1 MKNYVFL
8 TYAISGYSGN
18 PRYVNNK
25 CRLLKEQ
32 GWSVDVFYGYDLYKV
47 DLEHLLPFDDK
58 KYVYH
63 ELNFYPSWFSKHRRS
78 AIVNKIIKQIGFADQ
93 IVIESN
99 RMQLSAW
106 GEIIAKKLNA
116 KHIVF
121 ITAEKV
127 RINNRNLFEYCFNK
141 LIRNEFFTI
150 NTPSVSYF
158 FSKFITID
166 QPENYYWS
174 ASPGVE
180 VKRIVFPSFDEL
192 PPADFTISHFGRTKG
207 YINYMLDEFY
217 CFASNYPSKSFNF
230 FFLGDLSNISEIKER
245 LSLPNIRVYFHPAVE
260 IVPLQFI
267 TKSDIIVA
275 TAGCAKIAS
284 RNGGK
289 VISMDVDNCVP
300 LGLLGYTTTDSNVNS
315 GKYENNRS
323 LSEWLQVVLIDKVVF
338 DKIADPAKPH
348 QFDYQMN
355 FATFPDGHYFDTTR
369 IRGKV
374 TRNDNLWIL
383 LSKIGL
389 FRWVDKMF
397 IHKKEKTKCL
407 LNS

>member
-1 MKNYVFL
+1 MKKYIFL
-8 TYAISGYSGN
+8 TYTISGYSGN

-25 CRLLKEQ
+25 CRLLKEK
-32 GWSVDVFYGYDLYKV
+32 GWAVDVFYGYNLYEV
-47 DLEHLLPFDDK
+47 DLEHLLSFDGR
-58 KYVYH
+58 KYAFH
-63 ELNFYPSWFSKHRRS
+63 ELFFYPSWFSNRRRN
-78 AIVNKIIKQIGFADQ
+78 AVVNKIAEQIGAADH

-99 RMQLSAW
+99 GLQLSAW
-106 GEIIAKKLNA
+106 GELIAKKLNA

-127 RINNRNLFEYCFNK
+127 RINNRDAFEYYYSK
-141 LIRNEFFTI
+141 LKRGEFFTI
-150 NTPSVSYF
+150 NIPSVSYF
-158 FSKFITID
+158 FSKYKPIN
-166 QPENYYWS
+166 QLENYYWS

-180 VKRIVFPSFDEL
+180 VKRVSFPLFDGL

-207 YINYMLDEFY
+207 YIKYMLDEFY
-217 CFASNYPSKSFNF
+217 DFASNYPSKSFNF
-230 FFLGDLSNISEIKER
+230 FFLGDLSNISEIKKR
-245 LSLPNIRVYFHPAVE
+245 LSLPNVRVTFHPAVE